1 MDKKSIRK
9 FYYVA
14 ADDSYSS
21 IGYRHT
27 TLKSAYLEAVRL
39 SKKENKTFYV
49 LMTIVKIVPDVTIK
63 EVTDARPDDFMPFV
77 SRKPE

>member
-39 SKKENKTFYV
+39 SE
-49 LMTIVKIVPDVTIK
+49 
-63 EVTDARPDDFMPFV
+63 
-77 SRKPE
+77 